1 MEASSKDLARA
12 RFKQQ
17 RRDAFRDG
25 RGRGGRGRGRGR
37 SGPFDNVDEDEDEAP
52 EATQA
57 NKRNAPR
64 PEIDLPP
71 DEDDERLDAD
81 GNVRPRSKG
90 ADLRTL
96 FAECDQA
103 ALPRQ
108 HATAYLDPSWAVD
121 DLAALE
127 RVARGDGTGNLGELS
142 LDPAALERRLRVLP
156 LADLLGLSE
165 DYREYLGG
173 DGSEDGATDD
183 AAPAETERGG
193 EDGGTDAVPATTAAR
208 ATGPPEAEVDHLL
221 GEGDAGSEGD
231 TVFAARTFA
240 RVSTGEETRRE
251 RQEAADD
258 DAELDALLDGL
269 DGPVGEKK
277 SSRRKSSAG
286 AVPAAAASRD
296 DDDAFLDE
304 LLG

>member
-173 DGSEDGATDD
+173 DGSEHGATDD

-193 EDGGTDAVPATTAAR
+193 EDGGTDAVPATIR
-208 ATGPPEAEVDHLL
+208 EPEVDHLL

-231 TVFAARTFA
+231 TASVARTFA
-240 RVSTGEETRRE
+240 RVSTGEATRRE

-277 SSRRKSSAG
+277 SSRRNSSAG

>member
-173 DGSEDGATDD
+173 DGSEHGATDD

-193 EDGGTDAVPATTAAR
+193 EDGGTDAVPATIR
-208 ATGPPEAEVDHLL
+208 EPEVDHLL
-221 GEGDAGSEGD
+221 GEADAGSEGE
-231 TVFAARTFA
+231 TASAARTFA

>member
-1 MEASSKDLARA
+1 MGPAPEHLE
-12 RFKQQ
+12 
-17 RRDAFRDG
+17 
-25 RGRGGRGRGRGR
+25 RGRVPALLPGGRGRGRGR

-142 LDPAALERRLRVLP
+142 LDPAALERVM
-156 LADLLGLSE
+156 
-165 DYREYLGG
+165 
-173 DGSEDGATDD
+173 
-183 AAPAETERGG
+183 AE
-193 EDGGTDAVPATTAAR
+193 
-208 ATGPPEAEVDHLL
+208 
-221 GEGDAGSEGD
+221 
-231 TVFAARTFA
+231 
-240 RVSTGEETRRE
+240 
-251 RQEAADD
+251 
-258 DAELDALLDGL
+258 
-269 DGPVGEKK
+269 
-277 SSRRKSSAG
+277 
-286 AVPAAAASRD
+286 
-296 DDDAFLDE
+296 
-304 LLG
+304 

>member
-193 EDGGTDAVPATTAAR
+193 EDGGTDAVPATIR
-208 ATGPPEAEVDHLL
+208 EPEVDHLL
-221 GEGDAGSEGD
+221 FEGDAGSEGD
-231 TVFAARTFA
+231 TASAARTFA

>member
-37 SGPFDNVDEDEDEAP
+37 SGPFDNVDEDEDEAL

-127 RVARGDGTGNLGELS
+127 RVARGDGTVNLGELS

-208 ATGPPEAEVDHLL
+208 ATGHREVDHLL
-221 GEGDAGSEGD
+221 FEGDAGSEAD
-231 TVFAARTFA
+231 TASAARTFA

-269 DGPVGEKK
+269 GGPVGEKK

>member
-1 MEASSKDLARA
+1 M
-12 RFKQQ
+12 
-17 RRDAFRDG
+17 
-25 RGRGGRGRGRGR
+25 
-37 SGPFDNVDEDEDEAP
+37 
-52 EATQA
+52 
-57 NKRNAPR
+57 
-64 PEIDLPP
+64 
-71 DEDDERLDAD
+71 
-81 GNVRPRSKG
+81 
-90 ADLRTL
+90 
-96 FAECDQA
+96 
-103 ALPRQ
+103 
-108 HATAYLDPSWAVD
+108 
-121 DLAALE
+121 
-127 RVARGDGTGNLGELS
+127 
-142 LDPAALERRLRVLP
+142 RVLP

-173 DGSEDGATDD
+173 DGSEDGATND

-193 EDGGTDAVPATTAAR
+193 EDGGTDAVPATIR
-208 ATGPPEAEVDHLL
+208 EPEVDHLL

-231 TVFAARTFA
+231 TASAARTFA

-251 RQEAADD
+251 RQEATDD

>member
-173 DGSEDGATDD
+173 DGSEHGATDD

-208 ATGPPEAEVDHLL
+208 ATGPEVDHLL

-231 TVFAARTFA
+231 TASAARTFA

>member
-1 MEASSKDLARA
+1 MEASNKDLARA

-17 RRDAFRDG
+17 RREAFRDG

-52 EATQA
+52 ESTRGDE
-57 NKRNAPR
+57 RNAPR

-71 DEDDERLDAD
+71 DEDDERLDAN

-90 ADLRTL
+90 ADLRAL

-108 HATAYLDPSWAVD
+108 HASAYLDPSWAVD

-127 RVARGDGTGNLGELS
+127 RVALADGAGNLGELC
-142 LDPAALERRLRVLP
+142 LDPASLERQLRALP

-165 DYREYLGG
+165 DYREY
-173 DGSEDGATDD
+173 
-183 AAPAETERGG
+183 AADHGL
-193 EDGGTDAVPATTAAR
+193 EDGGTDDPVACKTVAGGDGADR
-208 ATGPPEAEVDHLL
+208 ASSPEAEADDLPR
-221 GEGDAGSEGD
+221 GNAGSGGD
-231 TVFAARTFA
+231 S
-240 RVSTGEETRRE
+240 VSASRASSIATETRTHRVLE
-251 RQEAADD
+251 DAADD
-258 DAELDALLDGL
+258 DAELDALLDGEVGSVGRERPPERRNPG
-269 DGPVGEKK
+269 GPP
-277 SSRRKSSAG
+277 
-286 AVPAAAASRD
+286 VPAAATSRD

>member
-37 SGPFDNVDEDEDEAP
+37 SGPFDNVDEDEDEAL

-208 ATGPPEAEVDHLL
+208 ATGHREVDHLL
-221 GEGDAGSEGD
+221 FEGDAGSEAD
-231 TVFAARTFA
+231 TASAARTFA

-269 DGPVGEKK
+269 GGPVGEKK

>member
-64 PEIDLPP
+64 PEIYLPP

-103 ALPRQ
+103 ALQRQ

-142 LDPAALERRLRVLP
+142 LDPAAL
-156 LADLLGLSE
+156 
-165 DYREYLGG
+165 
-173 DGSEDGATDD
+173 
-183 AAPAETERGG
+183 
-193 EDGGTDAVPATTAAR
+193 
-208 ATGPPEAEVDHLL
+208 
-221 GEGDAGSEGD
+221 
-231 TVFAARTFA
+231 
-240 RVSTGEETRRE
+240 
-251 RQEAADD
+251 
-258 DAELDALLDGL
+258 
-269 DGPVGEKK
+269 
-277 SSRRKSSAG
+277 
-286 AVPAAAASRD
+286 
-296 DDDAFLDE
+296 
-304 LLG
+304 

>member
-1 MEASSKDLARA
+1 MEASNKDLARA

-17 RRDAFRDG
+17 RRDAFRDR

-52 EATQA
+52 ESTRGDERKAL
-57 NKRNAPR
+57 R
-64 PEIDLPP
+64 PEIELPP
-71 DEDDERLDAD
+71 DEDEERLDAD

-108 HATAYLDPSWAVD
+108 HASAYLDPSWAVD

-127 RVARGDGTGNLGELS
+127 RVALGGGPGNIFNTYGELS
-142 LDPAALERRLRVLP
+142 LDPAALARQLRALP

-165 DYREYLGG
+165 DYRECAG
-173 DGSEDGATDD
+173 DRGSRAGRTDDPAPGATVAGDDGA
-183 AAPAETERGG
+183 AAVA
-193 EDGGTDAVPATTAAR
+193 DR
-208 ATGPPEAEVDHLL
+208 AYGPQAEVDHLPTANAGG
-221 GEGDAGSEGD
+221 GED
-231 TVFAARTFA
+231 
-240 RVSTGEETRRE
+240 TGEIVAVARSGAGASGEKETRRGRE
-251 RQEAADD
+251 DGDD
-258 DAELDALLDGL
+258 DAELDALLDGSA
-269 DGPVGEKK
+269 GEE
-277 SSRRKSSAG
+277 SRRERRKHAG
-286 AVPAAAASRD
+286 PPVPAAATSRD
-296 DDDAFLDE
+296 EDDAFLDQ

>member
-193 EDGGTDAVPATTAAR
+193 EDGGTDAVPATIR
-208 ATGPPEAEVDHLL
+208 EPEVDHLL

-231 TVFAARTFA
+231 TASAARTFA
-240 RVSTGEETRRE
+240 RVSTGEETRRD
-251 RQEAADD
+251 RQDAADD

>member
-165 DYREYLGG
+165 DYHEYLGG
-173 DGSEDGATDD
+173 DGSEDGATHD

-193 EDGGTDAVPATTAAR
+193 EDGRTDAVPATTAAR
-208 ATGPPEAEVDHLL
+208 ATGQAEVDHLL
-221 GEGDAGSEGD
+221 FEGDAGSEGD
-231 TVFAARTFA
+231 TASAARTFA
-240 RVSTGEETRRE
+240 RVSTGEEARRE

-258 DAELDALLDGL
+258 DA
-269 DGPVGEKK
+269 
-277 SSRRKSSAG
+277 
-286 AVPAAAASRD
+286 
-296 DDDAFLDE
+296 
-304 LLG
+304 

>member
-64 PEIDLPP
+64 PAIDLPP

-193 EDGGTDAVPATTAAR
+193 EDGGTDAVPATIR
-208 ATGPPEAEVDHLL
+208 EPEVDHLL

-231 TVFAARTFA
+231 TASAARTFA